1 MDQNRHREYLP
12 HIYFAPMEGITT
24 SVYREVHRKRFSG
37 IDRYYTPFLV
47 ANQTHHFKKRELRE
61 LIPFRDDLVPQ
72 VLTASSAD
80 FIWAAKYIAS
90 LGYAEVNINLGCPYP
105 TVFTKGKGSGMLRDT
120 DKLRRFFD
128 EVFNE
133 PDLPMISV
141 KTRIGV
147 ADPAEAGSLT
157 EIFSAFPFTEV
168 IVHPRIREQYY
179 EGTVHR
185 DVFVQMARLMPHPV
199 CYNGDIRKPADVAE
213 LISCTPDLGAVMIG
227 RGMLEDPALARQ
239 IRGEAPC
246 GSGELLRFLE
256 DLWDAY
262 SEVLYGERDV
272 LFKMKELWHYLGKN
286 HPDHRRALLDIKK
299 AANGREYKDAVIR
312 ILS

>member
-1 MDQNRHREYLP
+1 
-12 HIYFAPMEGITT
+12 
-24 SVYREVHRKRFSG
+24 
-37 IDRYYTPFLV
+37 
-47 ANQTHHFKKRELRE
+47 
-61 LIPFRDDLVPQ
+61 
-72 VLTASSAD
+72 
-80 FIWAAKYIAS
+80 
-90 LGYAEVNINLGCPYP
+90 
-105 TVFTKGKGSGMLRDT
+105 
-120 DKLRRFFD
+120 
-128 EVFNE
+128 
-133 PDLPMISV
+133 
-141 KTRIGV
+141 
-147 ADPAEAGSLT
+147 
-157 EIFSAFPFTEV
+157 
-168 IVHPRIREQYY
+168 
-179 EGTVHR
+179 
-185 DVFVQMARLMPHPV
+185 
-199 CYNGDIRKPADVAE
+199 
-213 LISCTPDLGAVMIG
+213 MIG